1 MKIELVDNKLFPEI
15 EAQLDSDKR
24 IAFAISRSEDNGDE
38 YLFIALMDSTCV
50 LLGRGDNIINVGD
63 FFHT

>member
-38 YLFIALMDSTCV
+38 YLFIALMDSTSV
-50 LLGRGDNIINVGD
+50 L
-63 FFHT
+63 